1 MTKEVMSKKNK
12 GLGVS
17 KPPLDLENND
27 RGYLDEKEL
36 FLLFSL
42 LKRKHISTMWSNLF
56 TPTISDHIYIPDD
69 TENKVDFF
77 EKEANKN
84 LEKIKSRTQSS
95 IVLSYL
101 LRLGRQLDEGG
112 FSIYCNADYS
122 LIEGGFL
129 SEYIGDIMHEY
140 LVDTDENRKSEKYK
154 RLSKEQRDFLDQAI
168 KDEDFDK
175 DISKR
180 VELTKL
186 EHPPVEAYRE
196 AILNKKADGDFI
208 ELVSKLITEYD
219 GSRWDTEDAERF
231 LEIYYLHN
239 KEEFKKNVMS
249 EKTFLYEDYQTKLA
263 GLIFENTDI
272 HLSIKNAKKLENCLS
287 QYIKRF
293 MADKL
298 EGRNGCGLTQNFFSE
313 GLSVPLH
320 TKMFG
325 FKKQKGILIK
335 HIEEKYNEYQRND
348 LEIGHPY
355 IEPQYIGN
363 DRPESVKIT
372 ISETN
377 KDKDLFLFVHTML
390 ALEYE
395 KYLEIESFSYGTT
408 GIFDLYDRGFIFKIR
423 LSDKKGVSGQML
435 FEGYDE
441 KHNLLRFAGQ
451 DIELSKKGKET
462 DAVLLMKTLLKE
474 ETSEWKH
481 NDEILTDWGY
491 NDDDQKDVPKNKVYF
506 AGQKINNAIALKTQ
520 IDDFIECNTSKARIN
535 PKYRKVDE

>member
-1 MTKEVMSKKNK
+1 MKEVMSKKNK
-12 GLGVS
+12 ALGVS
-17 KPPLDLENND
+17 KPPLDLENSD
-27 RGYLDEKEL
+27 KGYLDEKEL

-42 LKRKHISTMWSNLF
+42 LKRKHISTMWSNVF
-56 TPTISDHIYIPDD
+56 TPTINGHIHIPDD

-77 EKEANKN
+77 EKEASKN

-101 LRLGRQLDEGG
+101 LRLGKQIDEKG
-112 FSIYCNADYS
+112 FSVYCNADYS

-140 LVDTDENRKSEKYK
+140 LADTDEGRKSEKYK

-168 KDEDFDK
+168 KDKDFDK

-208 ELVSKLITEYD
+208 ELANKLITEYD
-219 GSRWDTEDAERF
+219 GSRWDTEDTERF
-231 LEIYYLHN
+231 LEIYYRHN
-239 KEEFKKNVMS
+239 KEEFKKNMIS

-263 GLIFENTDI
+263 GLIFENTDK
-272 HLSIKNAKKLENCLS
+272 HLSIKNANELENYLS

-293 MADKL
+293 MADEL
-298 EGRNGCGLTQNFFSE
+298 DGRNGYGLTQNFFSE
-313 GLSVPLH
+313 GLTIPLY

-325 FKKQKGILIK
+325 FKKQKDILIK
-335 HIEEKYNEYQRND
+335 HIEGKYNEYQRND
-348 LEIGHPY
+348 LEVGHPY

-377 KDKDLFLFVHTML
+377 KDKDLFLFVHTMF

-423 LSDKKGVSGQML
+423 LSGKKGVSGQML
-435 FEGYDE
+435 FEGFDE
-441 KHNLLRFAGQ
+441 KHNLLKFAGQ
-451 DIELSKKGKET
+451 GIELSKKNKET
-462 DAVLLMKTLLKE
+462 DAVLLIKTLKKE
-474 ETSEWKH
+474 PERYWF
-481 NDEILTDWGY
+481 NDELLGDWGY
-491 NDDDQKDVPKNKVYF
+491 QPHDETTKNKAYF
-506 AGQKINNAIALKTQ
+506 AARKINEAVKMKTGV
-520 IDDFIECNTSKARIN
+520 DDFIDHNTSKFRIN
-535 PKYRKVDE
+535 PKYLKIDE